1 MSNKKIELDEY
12 IMKELWAP
20 TKTELNIQIDEL
32 EHLGYKLV
40 GGKTHK
46 QYLESFKPVVNEH
59 TATMTKKKNAKE
71 MV

>member
-1 MSNKKIELDEY
+1 MA
-12 IMKELWAP
+12 ELWAP
-20 TKTELNIQIDEL
+20 TKVELAMQIDEH

-46 QYLESFKPVVNEH
+46 QTFKNFGPLENEF

-71 MV
+71 MI